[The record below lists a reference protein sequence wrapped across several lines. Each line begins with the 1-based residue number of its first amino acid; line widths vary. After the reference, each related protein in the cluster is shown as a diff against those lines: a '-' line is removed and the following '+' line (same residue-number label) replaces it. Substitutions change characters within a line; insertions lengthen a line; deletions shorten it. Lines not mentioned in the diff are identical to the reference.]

1 MKKKVLLAVIATGAF
16 GIFLASPA
24 LAQDADA
31 AAANKFILD
40 NIWVFIAGIL
50 VFLMQAGFGLVEAGL
65 TRSKNVA
72 NIMAKNMADMVIG
85 GLMFF
90 ALGFGIA
97 FGGGN
102 DFFGTS
108 LFFLQGANLTSAGVV
123 LDNLTDSTT
132 FFFQAV
138 FAATAVTIAS
148 GAMAERTKFTT
159 YLIFAAFMTGI
170 IYPVV
175 VHWTWGGG
183 LIANISIGDAVYSD
197 FAGSTVVHST
207 GGWAALMGALILGP
221 RLGKYGKNGEPRA
234 LPGHNV
240 VFTVIGMFILWF
252 GWFGFN
258 PGSELAADEFV
269 SFIALNT
276 MIAAAAGGVGATLII
291 WLKSGVPDVPMIAN
305 GVLAGL
311 VSITAGTG
319 TMTPVGSLITGF
331 IGGMIVVFAVLAF
344 DRIRIDDP
352 VGAISVHGIC
362 GVWGTLAIGL
372 FAKWDDAFLGR
383 EDAGLFYGGGIDQL
397 VVQAI
402 MVAIVAVWVLG
413 TTGIL
418 FSVLKATIGLRVS
431 EEEELAGLDVMEH
444 GGPGYHTETLGGIA
458 SAPVTVSADADA
470 RSTAPA
476 TEPNLGPA

>member
-1 MKKKVLLAVIATGAF
+1 MKKKVLLAVIATGAL
-16 GIFLASPA
+16 GVALASPA

-40 NIWVFIAGIL
+40 NIWVFIAGVM

-85 GLMFF
+85 VLAFF
-90 ALGFGIA
+90 CIGFGIA

-102 DFFGTS
+102 DWFGTS
-108 LFFLQGANLTSAGVV
+108 LFFLDGANLTGPGVV
-123 LDNLTDSTT
+123 LEGLTDSTT

-159 YLIFAAFMTGI
+159 YLIFAAVMTGL

-183 LIANISIGDAVYSD
+183 FIANLSIGDAVYSD
-197 FAGSTVVHST
+197 FAGSTIVHST
-207 GGWAALMGALILGP
+207 GGWAALMGAMILGP
-221 RLGKYGKNGEPRA
+221 RLGRYGKNGEPRA
-234 LPGHNV
+234 LPGHNI
-240 VFTVIGMFILWF
+240 VFTAIGVFILWF

-276 MIAAAAGGVGATLII
+276 MIAAAAGAVGATIVI
-291 WLKSGVPDVPMIAN
+291 WTKSGVPDVAMVAN

-319 TMTPVGSLITGF
+319 TMTPLGSLITGF
-331 IGGMIVVFAVLAF
+331 IGGVIVVFAVLGF
-344 DRIRIDDP
+344 DKIRIDDP
-352 VGAISVHGIC
+352 VGAISVHGVC
-362 GVWGTLAIGL
+362 GVWGTLAIGF
-372 FAKWDDAFLGR
+372 FAKHDDAFLGR
-383 EDAGLFYGGGIDQL
+383 EDAGLFYGGGFDQL
-397 VVQAI
+397 AVQAT

-413 TTGIL
+413 TTGAL
-418 FSVLKATIGLRVS
+418 FSLLKATIGLRVS
-431 EEEELAGLDVMEH
+431 AEEELAGLDVMEH
-444 GGPGYHTETLGGIA
+444 GGPGYHTETHGGIGAA
-458 SAPVTVSADADA
+458 SAPAPVTADL
-470 RSTAPA
+470 RQSTPV
-476 TEPNLGPA
+476 TEPNLGTV